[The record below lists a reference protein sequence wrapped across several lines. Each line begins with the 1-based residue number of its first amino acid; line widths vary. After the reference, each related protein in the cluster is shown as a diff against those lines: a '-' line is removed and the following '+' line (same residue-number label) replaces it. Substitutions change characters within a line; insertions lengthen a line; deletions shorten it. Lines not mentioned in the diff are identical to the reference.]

1 MFRTLL
7 SVVVLGTMAAT
18 TASAAPVYSPLTGSY
33 YDYVNQDQTTGQYR
47 GWTWLEA
54 KADAESRTYQG
65 RQGHLVTLTSQPE
78 EQILRDNWWADIL
91 YGQPHIGGFRAAG
104 ADPVTGWEW
113 VTGEPFVYTNWRQG
127 EPNNAGGLEVY
138 LHYQSTDVASTTQYG
153 TWGWNDML
161 REVRPYFIEYS
172 APVPEPSALALLALG
187 GAVAARRRRR
197 SPRAE

>member
-1 MFRTLL
+1 MYKTLL
-7 SVVVLGTMAAT
+7 SVVMLGAAFTT
-18 TASAAPVYSPLTGSY
+18 TASAAPVYSPITGSY
-33 YDYVNQDQTTGQYR
+33 YDYVNQDQNTGQYR

-65 RQGHLVTLTSQPE
+65 RQGHLVTLTSQAE

-104 ADPVTGWEW
+104 ADPVTGWQW
-113 VTGEPFVYTNWRQG
+113 VTGETFGYTNWRQG

-138 LHYQSTDVASTTQYG
+138 LHYQSTDVASTTQYV

-161 REVRPYFIEYS
+161 NEVRPYFIEYS
-172 APVPEPSALALLALG
+172 APVPEPSVLALLAVG
-187 GAVAARRRRR
+187 GAVTARRRRR
-197 SPRAE
+197 TN